1 MGGLLNLCCCS
12 LFCADLLI
20 VGGHVEYFSSMCFC
34 SVCFLFVFLQT
45 SMVITV
51 LFGEDFASCVDVL
64 F

>member
-1 MGGLLNLCCCS
+1 MGLCCCS

-20 VGGHVEYFSSMCFC
+20 VGGHVEYFFIY
-34 SVCFLFVFLQT
+34 VFLGFLFCFILFLQT
-45 SMVITV
+45 SMVITL

>member
-1 MGGLLNLCCCS
+1 MGLCCCN

-20 VGGHVEYFSSMCFC
+20 VGGHVEYFLSMCFC
-34 SVCFLFVFLQT
+34 FLFCFILFLQT
-45 SMVITV
+45 SMVITL